1 MTPRSGDSLHSSSEG
16 PEPDLGWVDP
26 QVAEEFPK
34 LRVWQLRVEAT
45 DGPSPPELRERL
57 RLLSDRFHGAKAI
70 AMRREP
76 VPHAYRVF
84 FRHIGIDPDDERTPV
99 EAAALARLQHGGF
112 RSTGRLAD
120 GLLLAVV
127 ETGVPVWALDEGKVE
142 GGLGI
147 RPSTGT
153 ERLGRGELAP
163 DVAPGRLVVA
173 DDTGPLAQLFGDV
186 APDHAVGPGT
196 TAMRLFSVQAP
207 GVPGIHVEEALWT
220 CTEALDST

>member
-1 MTPRSGDSLHSSSEG
+1 MTV
-16 PEPDLGWVDP
+16 EPALGWIDP

-34 LRVWQLRVEAT
+34 LRLWQLGVRAT

-57 RLLSDRFHGAKAI
+57 RLLSDRFHGARAI

-99 EAAALARLQHGGF
+99 EAAALERLRHGGF
-112 RSTGRLAD
+112 KSRGRLAD
-120 GLLLAVV
+120 ALLLAVV
-127 ETGVPVWALDEGKVE
+127 ETGVPVWALDEARVSGE
-142 GGLGI
+142 LGI
-147 RPSTGT
+147 RPAGAT
-153 ERLGRGELAP
+153 ERLGRGELGA
-163 DVAPGRLVVA
+163 DVREGRLVVA
-173 DDTGPLAQLFGDV
+173 DEEGPLAELFGELAAGHGV
-186 APDHAVGPGT
+186 AEDT

-220 CTEALDST
+220 CTEALDTT